1 MRTCDGDD
9 DASATAD
16 DGGGATDGVVVWE
29 RRSGRGVG
37 VDGENAQRCTTLD
50 LLLLSAINITSA
62 RTGHFGD

>member
-29 RRSGRGVG
+29 RRSGMVDWFRG
-37 VDGENAQRCTTLD
+37 AT
-50 LLLLSAINITSA
+50 
-62 RTGHFGD
+62 